1 MNLSCP
7 KCGFKFEISIEK
19 KAMVLTCPSCQANWS
34 IKKKERQNYLC
45 FVADSKNPFRD
56 FIIKNLEEMEIDCNI
71 FEDGFLL
78 KSTLVEKV
86 PNLLITNVFLPGVL
100 GVDIVEEVKNNS
112 FKRNIPVILIGAIH
126 KIERYHRKPKFLY
139 GADEYIE
146 EGISSEIFKS
156 IVKRLLG
163 IHYDK
168 EYIRTPEE
176 EHNLRRMRILLNE
189 IVSENEDIIKKYL
202 KRGDRE
208 SLKELFFKAR
218 VLLREKEPELSEDLL
233 RSFLIQYLRKK
244 IEERKNG

>member
-1 MNLSCP
+1 MKLGCP
-7 KCGFKFEISIEK
+7 KCGFKFEVSIEK
-19 KAMVLTCPSCQANWS
+19 KEMVLTCPSCQASWS
-34 IKKKERQNYLC
+34 IKRKERKNYFC
-45 FVADSKNPFRD
+45 FVADAKNTFRD
-56 FIIKNLEEMEIDCNI
+56 FIINNLEEMEIDCRI
-71 FEDGFLL
+71 FEDGILL
-78 KSTLVEKV
+78 KSALKDKV

-202 KRGDRE
+202 NRGDRE

-218 VLLREKEPELSEDLL
+218 VFLREKEPELSEDLL